1 MVYERVILVEMWVAV
16 KKCLKGETAEVVDEY
31 LQKINKKQSI

>member
-16 KKCLKGETAEVVDEY
+16 KKCLKGFFEEKNDQKLWSQSEFTAH
-31 LQKINKKQSI
+31 